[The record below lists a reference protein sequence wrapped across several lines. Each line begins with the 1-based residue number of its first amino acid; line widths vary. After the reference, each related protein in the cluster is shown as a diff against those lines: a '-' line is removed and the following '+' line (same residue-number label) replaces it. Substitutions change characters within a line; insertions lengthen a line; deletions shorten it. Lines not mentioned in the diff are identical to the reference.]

1 MLQHRDESK
10 QIYMIDSGKLLR
22 SLLISL
28 QEQDRLLPAG
38 SYLRSTIDS
47 TLIDMGGIKGA
58 IRSIEQLGI
67 ELPWK
72 VSLIGDEYVYG

>member
-1 MLQHRDESK
+1 
-10 QIYMIDSGKLLR
+10 MIDSEKLLQ
-22 SLLISL
+22 SLLVSF

-47 TLIDMGGIKGA
+47 TMIDVGGIKGA
-58 IRSIEQLGI
+58 IRLIEQLGI

-72 VSLIGDEYVYG
+72 VSLIGDEHVYG